1 MLKNK
6 IRYITLAVACLSLPV
21 AAQVP
26 ATFTASIEQAILQNP
41 EVRLR
46 YQSLEA
52 AKSEQK
58 AAEGGWLPKVDLQA
72 SAGKERY
79 DSPTTGQALTFS
91 HPSAS
96 VQIRQ
101 LLFDGFATSSEI
113 RRLGHRQQAAYYE
126 LRDATNQIAQEA
138 ARAYIDVLRYRDLV
152 DLAKTNYAAHAEL
165 HAQLTSRVNSGVGRR
180 VDLEQSAGRL
190 ALAESNWLTEASNL
204 HDVSARY
211 QRLVGDVPSPSLGA
225 IPELK
230 EFLPARDKF
239 MLEAI
244 KENPAFLGAISTIR
258 ANRADADV
266 RRANNY
272 PTLEFRANDSVER
285 NQLGTSGTFRDSN
298 VQVVLNYNLFRG
310 GADTARIR
318 QQESQVNAAYELRDK
333 ACRDIRQTAQI
344 AYNDVSR
351 LNTQLGFLSQ
361 HELSTSKARD
371 AYRQQFDIG
380 QRSLLD
386 LLDTENELFEARR
399 SLTNGEY
406 DLQLAKVRVLSSA
419 SRLLGALKLSPLQ
432 REVNV
437 QRGDVAEDDSL
448 LHCSTELPPVLT
460 LDKESLPKPV
470 FSMKDVTLPTIPDQ
484 KAPVAKAAQPAE
496 CGKAPDMVQQWV
508 AAWNNKDWSAM
519 SAFYGD
525 SFTPPQGMTRSAWS
539 DMRKTRVS
547 KPGTMQVALKN
558 MQTTQCD
565 GKTAQIAFV
574 QQYDSADYHDV
585 VDKLLTLELG
595 KDGWKIA
602 RETVTKGK
610 TN

>member
-1 MLKNK
+1 LLKNK
-6 IRYITLAVACLSLPV
+6 IRYITLAVAGLSLPV
-21 AAQVP
+21 MAQVP
-26 ATFTASIEQAILQNP
+26 ATFNASIEQAILQNP

-46 YQSLEA
+46 FQSLEA
-52 AKSEQK
+52 SKSEQR
-58 AAEGGWLPKVDLQA
+58 AAEGGWLPRVDLQA
-72 SAGKERY
+72 SGGKERY

-96 VQIRQ
+96 LQIRQ
-101 LLFDGFATSSEI
+101 LIFDGFATSSEI

-126 LRDATNQIAQEA
+126 LRDATNQIALEA
-138 ARAYIDVLRYRDLV
+138 GRAYIDVLRYRDLV
-152 DLAKTNYAAHAEL
+152 ELAKVNYAAHAEL

-211 QRLVGDVPSPSLGA
+211 QRLVGDIPAASLGA
-225 IPELK
+225 VPELK
-230 EFLPARDKF
+230 QLLPAREKF

-272 PTLEFRANDSVER
+272 PTLEFRASDSVER
-285 NQLGTSGTFRDSN
+285 NQLGTSGTFRDSA

-351 LNTQLGFLSQ
+351 LTTQLGFLSQ

-419 SRLLGALKLSPLQ
+419 SRLLSALKLSPLQ
-432 REVNV
+432 SEAPT
-437 QRGDVAEDDSL
+437 QGGDIAEDDSL
-448 LHCSTELPPVLT
+448 LRCSTELPPVLT
-460 LDKESLPKPV
+460 LDKDSLPKPA
-470 FSMKDVTLPTIPDQ
+470 FSMKDVTLPPIPDQ
-484 KAPVAKAAQPAE
+484 KTPAKATPSADCLKAQE
-496 CGKAPDMVQQWV
+496 TVNQWLG
-508 AAWNNKDWSAM
+508 AWNQKDWTAM

-525 SFTPPQGMTRSAWS
+525 SFVPPQGVTRSAWS

-547 KPGTMQVALKN
+547 KPGAMQVTLKN
-558 MQTTQCD
+558 LQTPQCD
-565 GKTAQIAFV
+565 GKTAQVSFV
-574 QQYDSADYHDV
+574 QHYDSTDYHDV
-585 VDKLLTLELG
+585 VEKVLSLELG
-595 KDGWKIA
+595 KEGWKIV
-602 RETVTKGK
+602 REAVTKGK
-610 TN
+610 TS